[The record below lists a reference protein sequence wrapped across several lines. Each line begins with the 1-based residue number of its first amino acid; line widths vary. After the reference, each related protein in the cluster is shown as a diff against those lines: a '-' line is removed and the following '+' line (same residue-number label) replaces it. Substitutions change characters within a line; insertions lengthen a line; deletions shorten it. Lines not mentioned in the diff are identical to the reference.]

1 MTDRNKGRPPAP
13 LVQVIRR
20 GPTPTTTSPGAAP
33 QPVPVRPVSGPLPV
47 PRPTASMRAPIARPP
62 APAMPPGPR
71 GARAAPSNRPPPTAE
86 QIAAMAKKER
96 VPNRIAKGELD
107 GKMKCR
113 IWKKL
118 HAEEAKRFDEAWT
131 LVEKTPGLE
140 LPDAFGVVQSGLTV
154 EEFNQRRARM
164 KKRAEVKEARSA
176 VNGER
181 LDAFISQQVASKAEL
196 SIVLGERTL
205 IDSLTGVQPVAFDCE
220 RTGRLEK
227 LNVVLL
233 TRKATWDTMGNSLVR
248 DSRLSQKPASVSRQP
263 SRRPVNDPRAFLEL
277 VGQSVTVS
285 LRNGIG
291 LTAPLL
297 AVGPF
302 DVLLGSD
309 GAELF
314 VPLHAM
320 LSWTA
325 AKV

>member
-20 GPTPTTTSPGAAP
+20 APAPTTPSTPTTTVNPG
-33 QPVPVRPVSGPLPV
+33 PVRPAGAPA
-47 PRPTASMRAPIARPP
+47 PRPTANMRAPVARPSP
-62 APAMPPGPR
+62 TIAIPSGPR
-71 GARAAPSNRPPPTAE
+71 AARAPSNRPPPTAE
-86 QIAAMAKKER
+86 QIAALARKER

-140 LPDAFGVVQSGLTV
+140 LPDAFGVAQSGLTV

-181 LDAFISQQVASKAEL
+181 LDAFISQLVASKAEL
-196 SIVLGERTL
+196 SMVLGERTL
-205 IDSLTGVQPVAFDCE
+205 IDVLTGVQPVAFDCE

-227 LNVVLL
+227 LNLVLL
-233 TRKATWDTMGNSLVR
+233 TRKSTWDAMGTSLVR
-248 DSRLSQKPASVSRQP
+248 DNRLSQKPASVSRQP

-277 VGQSVTVS
+277 VGQSISIS

-291 LTAPLL
+291 LIAPLL

-302 DVLLGSD
+302 DVLLGSG

-314 VPLHAM
+314 IPLHAM
-320 LSWTA
+320 LSWTTP
-325 AKV
+325 KV